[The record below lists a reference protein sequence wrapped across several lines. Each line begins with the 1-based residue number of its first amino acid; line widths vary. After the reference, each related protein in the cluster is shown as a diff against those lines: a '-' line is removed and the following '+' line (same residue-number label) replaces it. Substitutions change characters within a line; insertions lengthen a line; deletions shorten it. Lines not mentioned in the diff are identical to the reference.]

1 MGAFNEWKF
10 SPAPWLPH
18 SELPLEEF
26 ERVRNIKREDME
38 YTNENGFSVK
48 IVMEPTLLMVQD
60 IFYRILMSDING
72 MDMSDDYLKYR
83 KGYKAGLGMTIGGA
97 SLALVGAAGTVTS
110 VLLALPYAFAGKE
123 STMLDVALGTSM
135 VCAVGGIAVMIAGIP
150 TLCVYKKRL
159 NGLETEIS
167 AHPGGIGLTL
177 RF

>member
-1 MGAFNEWKF
+1 MKRIVFLIVSCLMAYAASAQTVVDIKGSRVFQSGEKL
-10 SPAPWLPH
+10 SK
-18 SELPLEEF
+18 EEA
-26 ERVRNIKREDME
+26 V
-38 YTNENGFSVK
+38 
-48 IVMEPTLLMVQD
+48 L
-60 IFYRILMSDING
+60 LMSDING

-97 SLALVGAAGTVTS
+97 SLALAGAAGTVTS

>member
-1 MGAFNEWKF
+1 MKRIVFLIVSCLMAYAASAQTVVDIKGSRVFQGGEKL
-10 SPAPWLPH
+10 SK
-18 SELPLEEF
+18 EEA
-26 ERVRNIKREDME
+26 V
-38 YTNENGFSVK
+38 
-48 IVMEPTLLMVQD
+48 L
-60 IFYRILMSDING
+60 LMSDING

>member
-1 MGAFNEWKF
+1 MAYAASAQTVVDIKGSRVFQSGEKL
-10 SPAPWLPH
+10 SK
-18 SELPLEEF
+18 EEA
-26 ERVRNIKREDME
+26 V
-38 YTNENGFSVK
+38 
-48 IVMEPTLLMVQD
+48 L
-60 IFYRILMSDING
+60 LMSDING

>member
-1 MGAFNEWKF
+1 MKRIVFLIVSCLMAYAASAQTVVDIKGSRVFQSGEKL
-10 SPAPWLPH
+10 SK
-18 SELPLEEF
+18 EEA
-26 ERVRNIKREDME
+26 V
-38 YTNENGFSVK
+38 
-48 IVMEPTLLMVQD
+48 L
-60 IFYRILMSDING
+60 LMSDING

>member
-1 MGAFNEWKF
+1 MKRIVFLIVSCLMAYAASAQTVVDINGSRVFQSGEKL
-10 SPAPWLPH
+10 SK
-18 SELPLEEF
+18 EEA
-26 ERVRNIKREDME
+26 V
-38 YTNENGFSVK
+38 
-48 IVMEPTLLMVQD
+48 L
-60 IFYRILMSDING
+60 LMSDING

>member
-1 MGAFNEWKF
+1 MAYAASAQTVVDIKGSRVFQGGEKL
-10 SPAPWLPH
+10 SK
-18 SELPLEEF
+18 EEA
-26 ERVRNIKREDME
+26 V
-38 YTNENGFSVK
+38 
-48 IVMEPTLLMVQD
+48 L
-60 IFYRILMSDING
+60 LMSDING

>member
-1 MGAFNEWKF
+1 MKRIVFLVVSCLMAYAASAQTVVDIKGSRVFQSGEKL
-10 SPAPWLPH
+10 SK
-18 SELPLEEF
+18 EEA
-26 ERVRNIKREDME
+26 V
-38 YTNENGFSVK
+38 
-48 IVMEPTLLMVQD
+48 L
-60 IFYRILMSDING
+60 LMSDING